1 MASVGISHEDCM
13 GPHQQHKSI
22 KKIGALHLRQLAR
35 EEFSAEARLVAEHPI
50 FSPLRYEI
58 GDDGM
63 R

>member
-1 MASVGISHEDCM
+1 M

-22 KKIGALHLRQLAR
+22 KKSGALHLRQLAR